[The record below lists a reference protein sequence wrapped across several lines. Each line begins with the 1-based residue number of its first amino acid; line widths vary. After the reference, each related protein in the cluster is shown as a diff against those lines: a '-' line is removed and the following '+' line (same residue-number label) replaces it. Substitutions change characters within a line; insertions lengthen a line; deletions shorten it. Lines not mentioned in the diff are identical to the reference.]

1 MGKAQSS
8 LLTVE
13 PFAVLK
19 SQLWHRSTAVQ
30 AVCPYCTLYSVHGQA
45 AGSPV
50 EGGFNSQRSGIQHYF
65 AHQALIN
72 LCIGLTEA

>member
-30 AVCPYCTLYSVHGQA
+30 AACPYCTVYTVKLPVPRWRVGSTLKEA
-45 AGSPV
+45 AFSITLP
-50 EGGFNSQRSGIQHYF
+50 IKLL
-65 AHQALIN
+65 LIY
-72 LCIGLTEA
+72 A